1 MSEYMLAPGA
11 RLEIGPGGKP
21 YESLGACCSA
31 CAQGAPT
38 CAGAL
43 AGPPARKDGL
53 STSAHP
59 TVRPMTSAAPAPSSS
74 RLPYYLAA
82 AGAGVALF
90 LYLRRR

>member
-43 AGPPARKDGL
+43 AGPPARKDGK
-53 STSAHP
+53 SMSARP
-59 TVRPMTSAAPAPSSS
+59 TVRPIAPSSS